1 MERRPLGRP
10 GRHKN
15 RATNRARKP
24 AFEAVP
30 FNLRR
35 IRETDKE
42 LRFFAR
48 HIVPPASERNGRDFC
63 GNSETN
69 SYFLARVEARHDVS
83 AECHP
88 KDVGDREM
96 FRLAYPFSL
105 LHFIGGIVP

>member
-83 AECHP
+83 AECRP